1 MVSSI
6 ALLLDLKTLVS
17 WSQDYCIHQKNNSLV
32 CMYVFNPILIASLLI
47 AHDLLLFSDNL
58 SFAQPAANIFSKTDT
73 KRLSSS

>member
-1 MVSSI
+1 
-6 ALLLDLKTLVS
+6 
-17 WSQDYCIHQKNNSLV
+17 
-32 CMYVFNPILIASLLI
+32 MYVFNPILIASLLI